1 MIRDNYPKYV
11 VTTDDNGTSSSS
23 VMCIMTEYNE
33 ELHNRTLREDGRA
46 AGREEGRLEG
56 EGNLS
61 ILYRVLEKANRL
73 DDFGRSMYDKRF
85 LEELKKE
92 FREQINWE

>member
-1 MIRDNYPKYV
+1 M
-11 VTTDDNGTSSSS
+11 
-23 VMCIMTEYNE
+23 IMTEYNE

-56 EGNLS
+56 EDNLS
-61 ILYRVLEKANRL
+61 ILYKALEKVNRL
-73 DDFGRSMYDKRF
+73 DDFKRSMYDKSF

-92 FREQINWE
+92 FFGQMN

>member
-1 MIRDNYPKYV
+1 MGFLWVCNLLV
-11 VTTDDNGTSSSS
+11 EHL
-23 VMCIMTEYNE
+23 IMTEYNE

-46 AGREEGRLEG
+46 AGRLEG

-61 ILYRVLEKANRL
+61 ILYRVLEKENRL

>member
-1 MIRDNYPKYV
+1 M
-11 VTTDDNGTSSSS
+11 
-23 VMCIMTEYNE
+23 IMTEYNE

-56 EGNLS
+56 RLEGEGNLS
-61 ILYRVLEKANRL
+61 ILYRVLEKENRL